1 VAKKESSI
9 QAGIKKELIR
19 LGWHV
24 EVLSCNAYQVGI
36 PDLYAFKVIYEDG
49 NPVEYHRWIDVK
61 RPKGSTLTK
70 HQCQKWSKW
79 DAKGLGVWILTAEG
93 QEHLLFEPCNWR
105 EWWKPRYDKYV
116 AKKPE
121 DILKDL
127 L

>member
-1 VAKKESSI
+1 MAKKESSI

-49 NPVEYHRWIDVK
+49 SPVEYHRWIDVK

-70 HQCQKWSKW
+70 HQCQKW
-79 DAKGLGVWILTAEG
+79 
-93 QEHLLFEPCNWR
+93 
-105 EWWKPRYDKYV
+105 
-116 AKKPE
+116 
-121 DILKDL
+121 
-127 L
+127 